1 MCTAVT
7 FKSGDFYF
15 GRTLDNDF
23 SYGEEIAFTPRNFPL
38 PFRNG
43 RVIKRH
49 YAIIGTA
56 HTENGLPLYYDA
68 VNEKG
73 LCAAGLNFVGNAVY
87 NGVAEGADNIAHFE
101 IILWLLSQCDSVD
114 CARKLLKKMNITN
127 EAFSQ
132 ELPPAQLHWVLADE
146 RQCLVIEAVKDGL
159 KIHENP
165 YGVLANNPPFEM
177 QAFNLSNYMGL
188 SAKPPVNSF
197 AAGLN
202 FQPHSKGMGA
212 LGLPG
217 DLSSPSRFVRAA
229 FTKNN
234 SVCGNSEEERVG
246 QFFHILSS
254 VWQTRGCCAVGESGY
269 EITVYASC
277 CNASKGV
284 YYYTTY
290 GNRQIT
296 AVDMRREDADGEEVV
311 FYPFITEQNI
321 KRQN

>member
-43 RVIKRH
+43 RVIKKH

-56 HTENGLPLYYDA
+56 HAENGLPLYYDA

-87 NGVAEGADNIAHFE
+87 NGVVAGADNIAHFE
-101 IILWLLSQCDSVD
+101 IIPWLLSLCDSVD
-114 CARKLLKKMNITN
+114 GARKLLEKMNITD
-127 EAFSQ
+127 EAFSK
-132 ELPPAQLHWVLADE
+132 ELPPAQLHWILADE
-146 RQCLVIEAVKDGL
+146 RRCLVIEAVKDGL

-197 AAGLN
+197 AAAQQGYGRAG
-202 FQPHSKGMGA
+202 FAG
-212 LGLPG
+212 
-217 DLSSPSRFVRAA
+217 RFVFALALRAR
-229 FTKNN
+229 
-234 SVCGNSEEERVG
+234 RVYQKQLRLRKFG
-246 QFFHILSS
+246 
-254 VWQTRGCCAVGESGY
+254 GGESG
-269 EITVYASC
+269 
-277 CNASKGV
+277 
-284 YYYTTY
+284 
-290 GNRQIT
+290 
-296 AVDMRREDADGEEVV
+296 AVFPYSFKRVADARLLRRE
-311 FYPFITEQNI
+311 
-321 KRQN
+321 R